1 MTKAKQLKQDKR
13 NYRKHSE
20 RNKELIRKS
29 IDEAGFGRSV
39 VVDADDVLVCGNGV
53 QSVIDPDTPTRIIET
68 DGSELIV
75 VKRTDL
81 HEGDERRNRLAM
93 ADNATADHVE
103 WDMEML
109 AQDFDMEEIGR
120 FDIEFDFGEDVNPD
134 DFGDEFSLPEGDKP
148 PFKNWTFTLANE
160 QYALVE
166 EAVKKIKQTEEFKA
180 MDTEVNSNGNGNAI
194 YLIVKQWEELKKL
207 S

>member
-103 WDMEML
+103 WDFDAL
-109 AQDFDMEEIGR
+109 QQDFDMEEIGR
-120 FDIEFDFGEDVNPD
+120 FDIEFD
-134 DFGDEFSLPEGDKP
+134 DEQEKQPAKAETKDLKPFNTSHVLISYRPERHDEIMK
-148 PFKNWTFTLANE
+148 AI
-160 QYALVE
+160 QALVE
-166 EAVKKIKQTEEFKA
+166 DEEI
-180 MDTEVNSNGNGNAI
+180 EILQSSN
-194 YLIVKQWEELKKL
+194 
-207 S
+207 

>member
-120 FDIEFDFGEDVNPD
+120 FDIDFEAFSDNSEANNIAGNKEVDVD
-134 DFGDEFSLPEGDKP
+134 DFSDEVEIK
-148 PFKNWTFTLANE
+148 FKFKTDEWRAVNAFLQTIDGNKE
-160 QYALVE
+160 NAL
-166 EAVKKIKQTEEFKA
+166 
-180 MDTEVNSNGNGNAI
+180 
-194 YLIVKQWEELKKL
+194 LKL
-207 S
+207 SGYGQE

>member
-109 AQDFDMEEIGR
+109 ARDFDMEEIGR
-120 FDIEFDFGEDVNPD
+120 FDIEFDFGEEAEENKEAQED
-134 DFGDEFSLPEGDKP
+134 DFDEEKDDVKTVCKNGDIWQLGQHRLMCGDS
-148 PFKNWTFTLANE
+148 TSVE
-160 QYALVE
+160 QVQQLMGGGRA
-166 EAVKKIKQTEEFKA
+166 
-180 MDTEVNSNGNGNAI
+180 G
-194 YLIVKQWEELKKL
+194 
-207 S
+207 